1 MSVIAKKICIIG
13 DFSVGKTSLIRRFV
27 DREFSDQYLS
37 TVGAKISCK
46 VVKLPVTKSKNEK
59 IIKLLIWDVE
69 GKTKF
74 KSIAPA
80 YLQGAKG
87 GIIVADLSRQE
98 TIDHIQEH
106 IELISSIN
114 PKGVS
119 LILALNK
126 LDTID
131 KQELEKLSKINR
143 ITGSYKVIGTYMTS
157 AKTGENVDEIFQK
170 LAGNMI
176 EAETT

>member
-27 DREFSDQYLS
+27 DRQFSDQYLS

-46 VVKLPVTKSKNEK
+46 VMELPVTHSTNKKTV
-59 IIKLLIWDVE
+59 KLLIWDVE

-80 YLQGAKG
+80 YLQGARG

-98 TIDHIQEH
+98 TVDHIREH

-126 LDTID
+126 SDIID
-131 KQELEKLSKINR
+131 KQELERLSKINL
-143 ITGSYKVIGTYMTS
+143 ITGSDKVIGTYMTS
-157 AKTGENVDEIFQK
+157 AKTGENVDKIFQQ
-170 LAGNMI
+170 LARSMI
-176 EAETT
+176 ETETT

>member
-126 LDTID
+126 SDTID
-131 KQELEKLSKINR
+131 KQELEKLSKINL
-143 ITGSYKVIGTYMTS
+143 ITGSDKVIGTYMTS
-157 AKTGENVDEIFQK
+157 AKTGKNVDEIFQN

>member
-27 DREFSDQYLS
+27 DRQFSDQYLS

-46 VVKLPVTKSKNEK
+46 VVKLPVTNSKNQK

-126 LDTID
+126 SDTID
-131 KQELEKLSKINR
+131 KQELEKLSKINL
-143 ITGSYKVIGTYMTS
+143 ITGLDKVIGTYITS

-170 LAGNMI
+170 LACNMI
-176 EAETT
+176 ETETK

>member
-27 DREFSDQYLS
+27 DRQFSDQYLS

-46 VVKLPVTKSKNEK
+46 VVELPVNHSTNKK

-126 LDTID
+126 SDIID
-131 KQELEKLSKINR
+131 KQELERLSKTNL
-143 ITGSYKVIGTYMTS
+143 ITGSNKFIGTYMTS

-170 LAGNMI
+170 LARNMI
-176 EAETT
+176 ETETK